1 MTIPEGGGGD
11 DRRKDNRRLRLLRN
25 IFSYFNR
32 RNLFRRGRRKDEKE
46 YETEPDWFERERK
59 RGK

>member
-1 MTIPEGGGGD
+1 VTKPEDD

-32 RNLFRRGRRKDEKE
+32 RNLFRRGRRKDEEE
-46 YETEPDWFERERK
+46 YDGEPDWFERERNK
-59 RGK
+59 GK